1 MSIPQPSIPP
11 GPPVAA
17 IPVDKSS
24 SLWDRV
30 STWASEN
37 KAAVYTI
44 AGVAVVVTGAGIV
57 YYLNSPVRDPDHPTL
72 LSAASHSLAYRE
84 LCPANVSFPL
94 TSHNPKRPVLR
105 RRSGERGRRP
115 RGKLPRRK
123 RSHPNPTPRPRK
135 RAPPNPPPSS
145 LKRTCP
151 PSTRPPSQNSPPR
164 SATSMRIG

>member
-30 STWASEN
+30 SSWASEN

-57 YYLNSPVRDPDHPTL
+57 YYLNSPVRDPGLPVSHL
-72 LSAASHSLAYRE
+72 ASQSLAYHE
-84 LCPANVSFPL
+84 LCTADMSFLSL
-94 TSHNPKRPVLR
+94 TSHNPKFPVLR
-105 RRSGERGRRP
+105 RRSGERRRRQ

-123 RSHPNPTPRPRK
+123 RSHPSPTPSPRRRPL
-135 RAPPNPPPSS
+135 PSPPPLS
-145 LKRTCP
+145 LKRTFP
-151 PSTRPPSQNSPPR
+151 LSTRPPSQNSLPR

>member
-17 IPVDKSS
+17 IPIDKSS

-30 STWASEN
+30 STWASDN
-37 KAAVYTI
+37 KAVVYTV

-57 YYLNSPVRDPDHPTL
+57 YYMNSPVR
-72 LSAASHSLAYRE
+72 
-84 LCPANVSFPL
+84 CPVSPCPFRTYARSRIANYAPL
-94 TSHNPKRPVLR
+94 TLPLLTRHSPKDPVPR

-123 RSHPNPTPRPRK
+123 MKPRPSPTPSPKQRRPPR
-135 RAPPNPPPSS
+135 PPPSS
-145 LKRTCP
+145 PR
-151 PSTRPPSQNSPPR
+151 RNSPSSTSPLLAASPR
-164 SATSMRIG
+164 SSATSMRIA